1 MNAVAR
7 SVHSTNDVDIFPQG
21 EISSDSTWYL
31 DNKITFTQDNAD
43 YTVSM
48 VENDRITFEH
58 SRPANLQ
65 PVKFWSQTSPTNS
78 QNVNGA
84 PDLSYTYTKGPV
96 IEVTDFD
103 TTPYDQYEI
112 IAVNILVAFHIPGAL
127 LQDQVRFSMN
137 NGGDYHELVTYVNTQ
152 NAIDYMN
159 GTTWSEN
166 ITDKADWS
174 WSDLQNLIVTLDYVS
189 LGSTDDTQLDV
200 DAVGFSVIVEYPWY
214 GTEWASVESTSQG
227 FDMPIIPLNF
237 AAAYFDHLQI
247 SNCGLSPVTQGVEGV
262 WTSEILTSQPGQNFG
277 RIHFQVDSSGNYL
290 IEVSESVNGIDF
302 TDYVAVSSNDLID
315 SDLKP
320 MVSIDDDIK
329 DVIIEISNKMLG
341 ITPVFSGDSIVGV
354 ITDGDLRRTLLN
366 NQEISTLKAKDIM
379 STNPQIIDSDTL
391 ASEALEIMKKNKISQ
406 LIVTNNNLYFGV
418 IHIQSLIKEGIS

>member
-1 MNAVAR
+1 M
-7 SVHSTNDVDIFPQG
+7 HFCPG
-21 EISSDSTWYL
+21 
-31 DNKITFTQDNAD
+31 
-43 YTVSM
+43 
-48 VENDRITFEH
+48 EH

-159 GTTWSEN
+159 GTIWSEN

-189 LGSTDDTQLDV
+189 LGST
-200 DAVGFSVIVEYPWY
+200 
-214 GTEWASVESTSQG
+214 
-227 FDMPIIPLNF
+227 
-237 AAAYFDHLQI
+237 
-247 SNCGLSPVTQGVEGV
+247 
-262 WTSEILTSQPGQNFG
+262 
-277 RIHFQVDSSGNYL
+277 
-290 IEVSESVNGIDF
+290 
-302 TDYVAVSSNDLID
+302 
-315 SDLKP
+315 
-320 MVSIDDDIK
+320 
-329 DVIIEISNKMLG
+329 
-341 ITPVFSGDSIVGV
+341 
-354 ITDGDLRRTLLN
+354 
-366 NQEISTLKAKDIM
+366 
-379 STNPQIIDSDTL
+379 
-391 ASEALEIMKKNKISQ
+391 
-406 LIVTNNNLYFGV
+406 
-418 IHIQSLIKEGIS
+418 